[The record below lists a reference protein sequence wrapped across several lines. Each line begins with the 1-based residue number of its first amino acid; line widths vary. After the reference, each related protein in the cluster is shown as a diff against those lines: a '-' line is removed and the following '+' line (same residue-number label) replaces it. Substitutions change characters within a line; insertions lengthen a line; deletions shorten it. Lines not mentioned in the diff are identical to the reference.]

1 MRPQALQIMH
11 QLMFPWFAL
20 FATSRRTRPGIWK
33 QHSTRS
39 QTQLAH
45 GLFGT
50 PPIWSYTKKTR
61 CPKHGGL
68 LRIHSHA
75 STSTPNHAPVDAPMV
90 CPVCHIKTNKARN
103 MEAAQHKEPNST
115 CPRSV
120 WDATNLVVH
129 QENKV
134 PKTWRAAENTQPCV
148 HKHSKSCTS

>member
-1 MRPQALQIMH
+1 MR
-11 QLMFPWFAL
+11 QLMLPWFAL

-33 QHSTRS
+33 QRSTRS

-75 STSTPNHAPVDAPMV
+75 SASTPTHAPVDAAMV
-90 CPVCHIKTNKARN
+90 CPVRHIKTNKARN

-120 WDATNLVVH
+120 WDATNLVIH

-134 PKTWRAAENTQPCV
+134 PKTWWAAENTQPCV
-148 HKHSKSCTS
+148 RKHSNSCAS